1 LKQEDAVFD
10 HKIHTRNGVEIA
22 EVVSIE
28 RPIANP
34 QDFLDMA
41 GNIPTRRII
50 LRKELL
56 SETFF
61 DLSSRIAGE
70 ILQKVSNYGMQL
82 AIVGDFTKYVSKSLR
97 DFIYESNITGQVVFV
112 ATLEKALD
120 RLSI

>member
-1 LKQEDAVFD
+1 M
-10 HKIHTRNGVEIA
+10 HTRNEVEIA

-28 RPIANP
+28 KPIMNP

-56 SETFF
+56 AETFF

-82 AIVGDFTKYVSKSLR
+82 AIVGDFTKYMSKSLR

-112 ATLEKALD
+112 ATVEKALD
-120 RLSI
+120 RLSA